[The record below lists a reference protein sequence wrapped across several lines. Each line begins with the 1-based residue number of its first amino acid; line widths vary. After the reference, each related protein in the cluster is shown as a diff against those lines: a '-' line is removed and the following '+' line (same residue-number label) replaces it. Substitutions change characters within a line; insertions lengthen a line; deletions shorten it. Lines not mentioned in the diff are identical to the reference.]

1 MITVDEQDAMIDE
14 QIERQKIRT
23 NLAMLNAD
31 EVYAIEKAILAS
43 LERLKKID
51 AVKMPEEPE
60 FIKRLIQTVADTHAL
75 SISCSVH
82 LLKAIVEYIDT
93 LRDLLKRESE
103 KRSKALKDVAMYIR
117 RMMDFEDRAEAA
129 EENVSQLMAENA
141 VLTNTLHIKFGNAIG
156 EVRNGGVVWFNKNP
170 HAFPEGTKFY
180 AEEI

>member
-1 MITVDEQDAMIDE
+1 MKTYISNHELDE
-14 QIERQKIRT
+14 QIEHQKR
-23 NLAMLNAD
+23 LCGVRREEALPEGAQ
-31 EVYAIEKAILAS
+31 EAILAS
-43 LERLKKID
+43 LERLKAID
-51 AVKMPEEPE
+51 AVQVPDVDIAYLHKFVNCVTFGGHCPPEDMARAHG
-60 FIKRLIQTVADTHAL
+60 IIN
-75 SISCSVH
+75 
-82 LLKAIVEYIDT
+82 T

-156 EVRNGGVVWFNKNP
+156 EVRNGSVVWFNKNP